1 MSGTLAR
8 AAARGAAWNFFA
20 VLAERGFGFLVL
32 GVLLRHV
39 PVAAVGVVAIGSAI
53 SDLVRMLAAGG
64 AGEQVQAA
72 PDDRQVAAGA
82 FWSQMVMSLGFV
94 LVLLA
99 VAPEVARVYAAPVLA
114 PVLQILALN
123 IFLAAFAVVPACRL
137 AAQFR
142 FRALGLMALGSTVAG
157 GLVALPLAA
166 AGHGVAA
173 LLGQRVA
180 GVVFYSAAACVVARW
195 TPPGL
200 PSRAVLRESFRFSWP
215 LMQAAVVDYISLTG
229 YVMVVGLRMS
239 AAEVGL
245 FRIAQRLVEVLQEVA
260 YAPAR
265 KILLPV
271 FVAVRGE
278 PERRFAA
285 VAGLLD
291 ALSVLICFASA
302 VCGAAARP
310 IVLLMFGPHWA
321 AAAPVFQVLTITA
334 PVAAMYGVINPL
346 LTAAGRTRMVSVF
359 ALGNVV
365 TILAAA
371 WFAAPFGLK
380 ALAWAL
386 AARGALTMALFVPAM
401 RMGLGRQVRPLLHL
415 LVLPAAAMVLARL
428 AAGWALDCLPGL
440 SLGAQFLVAVAS
452 AAGVFIAVLIVFA
465 PARMSAMAGRLRL
478 VLASDIPEE
487 RRFI

>member
-39 PVAAVGVVAIGSAI
+39 PVAAVGVVAIGAAI
-53 SDLVRMLAAGG
+53 SDLVRMLVAGG

-72 PDDRQVAAGA
+72 PDDSQVAAGA
-82 FWSQMVMSLGFV
+82 FWSQMVLSLG
-94 LVLLA
+94 LILLLLLA
-99 VAPEVARVYAAPVLA
+99 APAAARLYHAPALG
-114 PVLQILALN
+114 PVLQVQALN
-123 IFLAAFAVVPACRL
+123 VFLAAFAVVPACQL
-137 AAQFR
+137 AAKFQ

-157 GLVALPLAA
+157 GLVALPLAVE
-166 AGHGVAA
+166 GHAVAA
-173 LLGQRVA
+173 LLGQRLA
-180 GVVFYSAAACVVARW
+180 GVAFYSAAACVVAGWR
-195 TPPGL
+195 PPAFCSW
-200 PSRAVLRESFRFSWP
+200 PVLRESWRFSWP
-215 LMQAAVVDYISLTG
+215 LMQAAFVDYISLTG

-239 AAEVGL
+239 AADVGF
-245 FRIAQRLVEVLQEVA
+245 FRVAQRLAEVLQEVA

-271 FVAVRGE
+271 FVAVRAE

-285 VAGLLD
+285 VASLLD
-291 ALSVLICFASA
+291 AMAVLICFAAA

-310 IVLLMFGPHWA
+310 IVLLMFGRHWA
-321 AAAPVFQVLTITA
+321 AAAPVFEVLTITA

-346 LTAAGRTRMVSVF
+346 LTASGQTRMVSVF

-371 WFAAPFGLK
+371 WFAAPYGLT

-386 AARGALTMALFVPAM
+386 AARGAVTMALFVPAM
-401 RMGLGRQVRPLLHL
+401 RIGLERRVRPLLGL

-428 AAGWALDCLPGL
+428 MAAWALAALPGL
-440 SLGAQFLVAVAS
+440 GLAAQLLVAGTS
-452 AAGVFIAVLIVFA
+452 AAGVFIAVLIIFA
-465 PARMSAMAGRLRL
+465 PARMTAMAGRLRGL
-478 VLASDIPEE
+478 LSDIPEE

>member
-8 AAARGAAWNFFA
+8 AAALGAAWNFAA

-32 GVLLRHV
+32 GVLLRHI
-39 PVAAVGVVAIGSAI
+39 PLASVGVVAIGSAI
-53 SDLVRMLAAGG
+53 SDLVRMLVAGG

-72 PDDRQVAAGA
+72 PDDRDVAAGA
-82 FWSQMVMSLGFV
+82 FWSQMIFSSGFF
-94 LVLLA
+94 LLLLA
-99 VAPEVARVYAAPVLA
+99 VAPLAARVYQAPIMAPVLE
-114 PVLQILALN
+114 ILAVN
-123 IFLAAFAVVPACRL
+123 IFLAAFAVVPACQL

-157 GLVALPLAA
+157 GLVALPLAM

-173 LLGQRVA
+173 LLGQRLA
-180 GVVFYSAAACVVARW
+180 GVVFYSAAACAVARW
-195 TPPGL
+195 TPPAWPGW
-200 PSRAVLRESFRFSWP
+200 PVLRESFWFSWP
-215 LMQAAVVDYISLTG
+215 LMQAAVVDYVSLTG
-229 YVMVVGLRMS
+229 YVMVVGLRMT

-271 FVAVRGE
+271 FVAVRGD

-285 VAGLLD
+285 VASLLD
-291 ALSVLICFASA
+291 ALAVLICFASA

-310 IVLLMFGPHWA
+310 IVLLMFGPHLA
-321 AAAPVFQVLTITA
+321 AAGPVFQVLTITA

-346 LTAAGRTRMVSVF
+346 LTASGRTRMVSVF

-371 WFAAPFGLK
+371 WFAAPFGLT

-386 AARGALTMALFVPAM
+386 AGRGVLTMALFVPAM
-401 RMGLGRQVRPLLHL
+401 RMGLGRRVRPLLVL
-415 LVLPAAAMVLARL
+415 LVLPGAALFLARL
-428 AAGWALDCLPGL
+428 AAGWALDSLPGL
-440 SLGAQFLVAVAS
+440 GLGAQFLVATAS
-452 AAGVFIAVLIVFA
+452 ASGAFIAVLIVFA
-465 PARMSAMAGRLRL
+465 PTRMTAMAGRLRA
-478 VLASDIPEE
+478 VLARDIPEE